1 MESPLPP
8 RLQDLLSQLSKV
20 PALLEHELKYLL
32 QAPPAAPVP
41 IAAAPSP
48 EVAQVKDKLA
58 ELWREIERAD
68 AQLKQLTTKHDEK
81 VQDLADLEDA
91 IAKADTQHKSIT
103 AEAAAAAVLIQR
115 LGEEQQGIDLHR
127 TQAQELAAAVEGAKA
142 ELDVREQNLA
152 ARDTAVSQREQDITK
167 RGEWLEAT
175 RYWLE
180 SLLPS
185 WLQDEHIAPW
195 RDAMLDDAQ
204 HPRIASNAA
213 GLLFAN
219 LSLYTYAQKE
229 TDARVVADAL
239 RDVSR
244 RLFAWL
250 KERSISD
257 YDASTIAQ
265 SWAEHINRECA
276 GRCEVEV
283 PLPGSPAQSQ
293 TMLYQPR
300 PGVSAQ
306 SVLTVQTWCIRG
318 SKREVI
324 HRANVTV

>member
-8 RLQDLLSQLSKV
+8 RLQDLLSQLSRV
-20 PALLEHELKYLL
+20 PVQLEHELKYLL
-32 QAPPAAPVP
+32 QAPPAAPDAKVV
-41 IAAAPSP
+41 APSG
-48 EVAQVKDKLA
+48 ELAQVEDKLT
-58 ELWREIERAD
+58 ELWREIEIAD
-68 AQLKQLTTKHDEK
+68 AQLKQLTTRHDEK

-91 IAKADTQHKSIT
+91 IAKADAQHKSISS
-103 AEAAAAAVLIQR
+103 EAAAAAVQIQR
-115 LGEEQQGIDLHR
+115 LAEEQRQIDFHR
-127 TQAQELAAAVEGAKA
+127 TQAQELAAAVEAAKA
-142 ELDVREQNLA
+142 ELDAREQNLA
-152 ARDTAVSQREQDITK
+152 TRESAVSQREQDITK

-180 SLLPS
+180 SLLPA
-185 WLQDEHIAPW
+185 WLQEEHIAPW

-204 HPRIASNAA
+204 HPRTASNAA

-250 KERSISD
+250 KERSLSD
-257 YDASTIAQ
+257 YDASAVAQ
-265 SWAEHINRECA
+265 SWAEYINRECA

-283 PLPGSPAQSQ
+283 PVPGSPAQSQ

-318 SKREVI
+318 AKREVI